1 MCQVK
6 RRPFSI
12 IIITSRS
19 MALNSLSNVFLFRAC
34 CSPLFI
40 QQQLFFF
47 PKIPYYWMSKKG
59 SLASCFAL
67 TLTEMLIRI
76 SNCNLLL
83 NFSTFTTIHSPPFI
97 HQNLTTPKVSL
108 LTVCLKRCLTLMDQI
123 IATWFFF
130 QVEVNF
136 FPFLIFFLLVWFICN
151 NYVTSFLDHH

>member
-47 PKIPYYWMSKKG
+47 PKIPYYWMSKKW

-83 NFSTFTTIHSPPFI
+83 NFSTFTTIHSPKRNNTKGVFAYGMF
-97 HQNLTTPKVSL
+97 KEVSNFNGSNYSY
-108 LTVCLKRCLTLMDQI
+108 MI
-123 IATWFFF
+123 FFSSGS
-130 QVEVNF
+130 EF
-136 FPFLIFFLLVWFICN
+136 FPFFYLLFTCVI
-151 NYVTSFLDHH
+151 YL